1 MKRMYKPTNNPV
13 WKEDLI
19 MCPSQCFC
27 FFIAEGKRYCI
38 YLRWRHGDPWTAQ
51 LLPEDKENE
60 TCYYLYWEWL
70 EVGNYTH
77 DDYKELEK
85 ECIKVVTK
93 RFKDIQWMEESK

>member
-13 WKEDLI
+13 WEEDLI

-27 FFIAEGKRYCI
+27 FFIAEGRMYSI

-51 LLPEDKENE
+51 LRPEDKENE
-60 TCYYLYWEWL
+60 MDYYLYWEWL

-77 DDYKELEK
+77 DAYKKLEK

-93 RFKDIQWMEESK
+93 RFKNIQWMEEK